1 MNRCN
6 ILKKDSYDVLTR
18 VRHNKHFITKKLKRR
33 CKKSKSINDLMDL
46 KELCKKVDR
55 IAILER
61 CDSPNTSDKR
71 LAIKK
76 RTRPGNTTRLVLKL
90 IL

>member
-1 MNRCN
+1 MGM
-6 ILKKDSYDVLTR
+6 LTR

-33 CKKSKSINDLMDL
+33 YKKSKSINDLMDL

-61 CDSPNTSDKR
+61 CDSPNTTDKR
-71 LAIKK
+71 LAAKK
-76 RTRPGNTTRLVLKL
+76 RSQSGNTTRLVSKLLLLFFYKLKY
-90 IL
+90 